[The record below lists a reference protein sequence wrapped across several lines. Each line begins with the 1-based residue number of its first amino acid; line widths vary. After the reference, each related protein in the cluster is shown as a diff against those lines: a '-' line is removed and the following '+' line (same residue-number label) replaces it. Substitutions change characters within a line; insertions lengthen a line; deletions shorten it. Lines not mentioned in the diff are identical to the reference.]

1 MGFSDI
7 TSREAIIKAV
17 EECDLLGEED
27 FLKMHGFGRATKYFL
42 VFEEK
47 HYASKAIVGVA
58 HGYQFPYQGP
68 LKPPEFSGGKATV
81 QRKLEELGFYVYVR

>member
-27 FLKMHGFGRATKYFL
+27 FLKMHGFGRAIKYFL

-47 HYASKAIVGVA
+47 H
-58 HGYQFPYQGP
+58 
-68 LKPPEFSGGKATV
+68 L
-81 QRKLEELGFYVYVR
+81 